1 MVVRYVQQP
10 KEGQKYFPNHFL
22 TDLLMFITYPAP
34 LWDWIHVW
42 PFLVIRLD
50 DMNEKEAIGRV
61 NNSRVRSND
70 SEGKASK
77 ANNHYIM
84 SQGPVRLVPYGITAI
99 SIEY

>member
-1 MVVRYVQQP
+1 MQQLE
-10 KEGQKYFPNHFL
+10 EGQKYFPNHFL

-50 DMNEKEAIGRV
+50 DTNEKEAIGRV

-77 ANNHYIM
+77 ANIGRVT
-84 SQGPVRLVPYGITAI
+84 SLRDVPGSGKIGSLWY
-99 SIEY
+99 YRDQY